1 MLYRVL
7 KRLVSGGMSPEMR
20 EKIDAFYALGRL
32 TRQEYEALTGG
43 DK

>member
-7 KRLVSGGMSPEMR
+7 KRLMANGMTAELR

-32 TRQEYEALTGG
+32 TRDEYERLTG
-43 DK
+43 DC